1 MPIIPD
7 ILRWAK
13 LAVKQKQN
21 NMAGVLFSLLSLIGM
36 SAPTSMKDSLPQLMN
51 LMLDSGRTGEMF
63 GKLLYCNSKFSSHFL
78 KKKFKQ

>member
-7 ILRWAK
+7 VLRWAK

-21 NMAGVLFSLLSLIGM
+21 NMTNVLFSLLSLIGM

-63 GKLLYCNSKFSSHFL
+63 GKLL
-78 KKKFKQ
+78 